1 MFIANSENYINFEIN
16 KACAQTAWL
25 KTIKDSQ
32 FILPGCFS
40 LIHCTSELHSV
51 EENVKIQINFL
62 YKGPVVMYGS
72 ES

>member
-1 MFIANSENYINFEIN
+1 MFIANSENYTNFEIN

-40 LIHCTSELHSV
+40 LIHFTSETTFSGRGTFSGGKCKDSNKLF
-51 EENVKIQINFL
+51 E
-62 YKGPVVMYGS
+62 
-72 ES
+72 